1 MIVTIFRKRGDQ
13 FMEKTRTVC
22 IIGAGVAGLA
32 AIKHSLEEGL
42 APICF
47 EKDSDLGGLW
57 NYHDAPKNGD
67 PSLYKSCC
75 INTSKAMTCYSD
87 FPIPKEFP
95 NFMHHR
101 FFKKYLNLYAQK
113 FSLRDHIHFGHCI
126 MKVKKADDFPDSGDW
141 MVTVRN
147 LRTDNVDTRRV
158 NYVIVANGHLYRPN
172 IPKCPGLDKFAG
184 KVIHTHDYKDFQ
196 GFIGKRVLVVGVGN
210 SACDVACEVSRHAEH
225 VSEQSSIKIHSEILI
240 LFT

>member
-1 MIVTIFRKRGDQ
+1 MAIFCKRGDS

-22 IIGAGVAGLA
+22 IIGAGVAGIA

-47 EKDSDLGGLW
+47 EKDSDLGGIW
-57 NYHDAPKNGD
+57 NYHDVPKNGD

-101 FFKKYLNLYAQK
+101 FFKKIL
-113 FSLRDHIHFGHCI
+113 
-126 MKVKKADDFPDSGDW
+126 
-141 MVTVRN
+141 
-147 LRTDNVDTRRV
+147 
-158 NYVIVANGHLYRPN
+158 
-172 IPKCPGLDKFAG
+172 
-184 KVIHTHDYKDFQ
+184 
-196 GFIGKRVLVVGVGN
+196 GFIRPKFQPAGPHSFRALRRGSEK
-210 SACDVACEVSRHAEH
+210 SRRLSRFGRLDRYCTE
-225 VSEQSSIKIHSEILI
+225 
-240 LFT
+240 T

>member
-1 MIVTIFRKRGDQ
+1 
-13 FMEKTRTVC
+13 MEKTRTVC

-172 IPKCPGLDKFAG
+172 IPKCPGLDEFAG